1 MKITCES
8 NTKFKIEH
16 QGNVVISD
24 QPLPYGNN
32 EGMTPV
38 ALMSG
43 ALGACV
49 GVFAA
54 DYLARNNLSSE
65 GMTIDVEWKGADRPK
80 RVSAYQVNI
89 NIPHQLTQ
97 RQHSS
102 LSRIVKA
109 CTVHNTMHH
118 APEMDISLLT
128 P

>member
-8 NTKFKIEH
+8 STKFKMEH
-16 QGNVVISD
+16 QGNIVISD
-24 QPLPYGNN
+24 QPVPRGNG

-38 ALMSG
+38 ALMSA
-43 ALGACV
+43 ALGSCIGIYV
-49 GVFAA
+49 A
-54 DYLARNNLSSE
+54 DYLTRNQLSTE
-65 GMTIDVEWKGADRPK
+65 GMDIDVEWKIADRPK
-80 RVSAYQVNI
+80 RVSAYQVKV
-89 NIPHQLTQ
+89 NIPHQLTE